1 MQLTVCFPVRSDLW
15 IPRESL
21 LELGTE
27 IKQRRGRTVRRGI
40 LEDQLEIGVSME
52 GRLQQAFCCRAWQ
65 EKWEYYLG
73 KQGEGLQ
80 VVYLIPGRNAPRY
93 FLMQSS

>member
-1 MQLTVCFPVRSDLW
+1 MQLTVFFPVRSDLW

-40 LEDQLEIGVSME
+40 SEDQLEIGISVE

-65 EKWEYYLG
+65 EKWEYYL
-73 KQGEGLQ
+73 EEA
-80 VVYLIPGRNAPRY
+80 R
-93 FLMQSS
+93 